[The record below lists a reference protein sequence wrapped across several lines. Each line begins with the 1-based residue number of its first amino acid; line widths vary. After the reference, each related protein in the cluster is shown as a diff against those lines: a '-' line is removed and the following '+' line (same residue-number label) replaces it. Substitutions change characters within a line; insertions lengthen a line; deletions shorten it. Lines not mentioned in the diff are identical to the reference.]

1 MRALE
6 LLQEKIDS
14 LRFRGFGG
22 TPIKLHRAIYQLELH
37 KGDLLIAL
45 LLPLLFNFL
54 LFHFLDEIIHGWHA
68 IFSFWLGKLEPGS
81 AVSERTVDLG
91 NYLLWLPFPD
101 LSAGG
106 PSSLLWWG
114 TLIVCILLFIA
125 TYFIPTTRL
134 LPLVYMMRAG
144 LLVQSTALAFF
155 AFIPGEFPY
164 DLQSYVMS
172 NLVMSLFFLFMIPWI
187 FGVTYYVFD
196 FPLLQKVAITTITLL
211 YFLIALPMQYLM
223 HAFVLH
229 YASLLFLPILYLL
242 FGVFLDVMMFVA
254 LYSWGMSLRWTKL
267 DNGNS

>member
-1 MRALE
+1 MSAIE
-6 LLQEKIDS
+6 SLQDKIES

-22 TPIKLHRAIYQLELH
+22 TPIKLHRSIYQLKLH

-45 LLPLLFNFL
+45 LLPLVFNFL
-54 LFHFLDEIIHGWHA
+54 LLHYLDEIIQGWH
-68 IFSFWLGKLEPGS
+68 ILFNFWLDKLMPGS

-91 NYLLWLPFPD
+91 SYLLWLPFPD

-106 PSSLLWWG
+106 PDSLLWWA
-114 TLIVCILLFIA
+114 TLIVCMLLFII
-125 TYFIPTTRL
+125 TYFIPTARL

-144 LLVQSTALAFF
+144 LLVQGTALAFF

-164 DLQSYVMS
+164 DLQSYVTS

-187 FGVTYYVFD
+187 LGVTYYVFN
-196 FPLLQKVAITTITLL
+196 FSLLQKVAITTITLL
-211 YFLIALPMQYLM
+211 YFLIALPMQYLF

-229 YASLLFLPILYLL
+229 YASLLFLPVFYLL

-254 LYSWGMSLRWTKL
+254 LYSWGMSWRWKRL
-267 DNGNS
+267 DNADS